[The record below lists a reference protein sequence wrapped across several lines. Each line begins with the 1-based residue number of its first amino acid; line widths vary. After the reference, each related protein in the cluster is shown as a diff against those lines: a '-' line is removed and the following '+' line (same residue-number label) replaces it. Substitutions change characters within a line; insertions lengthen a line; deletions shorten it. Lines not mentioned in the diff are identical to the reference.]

1 MGGSCRSLW
10 LMSRSAPVGVDTRS
24 WREEGGCYSD
34 DRRYRW
40 SYSWLIGVGPT
51 IVWVGLNPGTG
62 DREGRY
68 RPTLQRMVDRS
79 VALGMGRF
87 TLVNLFAWRA
97 TKPSA
102 LKAEVRAG
110 NDIIG
115 DRCDEAIRDAVASAD
130 CIVVAWGAHGS
141 LLGRDRAVA
150 PLLENPL
157 CLGTTSTGQPRH
169 PLYVSAATP
178 FLPGAAEPAVM
189 GALHGRLHTE
199 VSAVIHRLRR
209 QNSLHQAERVRP
221 VHHAFVDEP
230 VHRVLESKL
239 DVGPNTAPTE
249 ESGPGDAQSSS
260 VRSASV
266 PEQLDDRQL

>member
-1 MGGSCRSLW
+1 
-10 LMSRSAPVGVDTRS
+10 MSRSARVGVDTRS
-24 WREEGGCYSD
+24 WGEEGGWYSD

-40 SYSWLIGVGPT
+40 SYSWPIGTGPT

-62 DREGRY
+62 DQEGRH

-79 VALGMGRF
+79 VAEGMGRF

-102 LKAEVRAG
+102 LKAEAKAG
-110 NDIIG
+110 TEIVG
-115 DRCDEAIRDAVASAD
+115 EQCDEAIRAAVASAD

-157 CLGTTSTGQPRH
+157 CLGMTPTTGQPRH

-178 FLPGAAEPAVM
+178 L
-189 GALHGRLHTE
+189 
-199 VSAVIHRLRR
+199 
-209 QNSLHQAERVRP
+209 
-221 VHHAFVDEP
+221 
-230 VHRVLESKL
+230 
-239 DVGPNTAPTE
+239 
-249 ESGPGDAQSSS
+249 
-260 VRSASV
+260 V
-266 PEQLDDRQL
+266 PCC

>member
-1 MGGSCRSLW
+1 VTPPAGELDQYSEGIVAVEDPACPGWVRAAVASGADEPECEVTR
-10 LMSRSAPVGVDTRS
+10 VDTRS
-24 WREEGGCYSD
+24 WREEGACYSD

-40 SYSWLIGVGPT
+40 PYSWPIGVVPT

-79 VALGMGRF
+79 VAEGMGRF

-110 NDIIG
+110 TDIIG
-115 DRCDEAIRDAVASAD
+115 KQCDEAIRRAVASTD
-130 CIVVAWGAHGS
+130 VIVVAWGAHGS

-169 PLYVSAATP
+169 PLYVSAAT
-178 FLPGAAEPAVM
+178 
-189 GALHGRLHTE
+189 
-199 VSAVIHRLRR
+199 
-209 QNSLHQAERVRP
+209 SL
-221 VHHAFVDEP
+221 
-230 VHRVLESKL
+230 
-239 DVGPNTAPTE
+239 
-249 ESGPGDAQSSS
+249 
-260 VRSASV
+260 V
-266 PEQLDDRQL
+266 PWRC